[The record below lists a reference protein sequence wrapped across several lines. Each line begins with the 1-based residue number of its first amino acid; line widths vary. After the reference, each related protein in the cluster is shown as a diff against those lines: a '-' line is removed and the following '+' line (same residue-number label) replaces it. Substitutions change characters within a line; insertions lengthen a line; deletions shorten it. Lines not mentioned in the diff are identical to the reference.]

1 MNKPGLRTT
10 KSEIKKIFPKIWEKL
25 SGIKIK
31 PADAAVT
38 VVVLT
43 LVCLVIVPS
52 IVQCVINR
60 NKAACENHMY
70 RMLTILSDE
79 LNTETAG
86 GGTYWRDLI
95 VNGNY
100 QKLIA
105 SLNDK
110 TGEGNKYS
118 ASDYYIRTGEEKLS
132 IICKKHKDISEKEI
146 RFSVMKDVNVDVAQR
161 PQIGGEIAY
170 LTVSGP
176 DTYYQNDVLDSS
188 NPSKMQFRGREVDK
202 VIKNLKVCAVYI
214 GGAHEELPRSR
225 YTITT
230 DMLDMTKPGQTHL
243 IIKSNSTSLWDN
255 SAYVPFVIDVIGRDD
270 VAPLI
275 VDGGINGKYELA
287 AWDWS
292 DYVEE
297 ASMENGGKE
306 FGASIIRYNGNYY
319 YYPNGLHIIN
329 DNKNN
334 NPFKYALDTDDEKK
348 PAYYIEFDT
357 TSVVLN
363 SADEEKVHNGSL
375 KVENELVYIWQDKA
389 AKELPQGWIRVYC
402 ELKKY

>member
-1 MNKPGLRTT
+1 MKKMDL
-10 KSEIKKIFPKIWEKL
+10 KKIKSGINKALSAVWKKL
-25 SGIKIK
+25 SGIK
-31 PADAAVT
+31 PVDVTVT

-52 IVQCVINR
+52 VVTCVINR
-60 NKAACENHMY
+60 NKAACEHHMY
-70 RMLTILSDE
+70 KILSVLSDE
-79 LNTETAG
+79 LNKEAEN
-86 GGTYWRDLI
+86 GGTYWHDLI
-95 VNGNY
+95 INGNY

-110 TGEGNKYS
+110 TGESGKYPS
-118 ASDYYIRTGEEKLS
+118 SNYYIRTGDEKLS

-146 RFSVMKDVNVDVAQR
+146 RFSLMKDVNVDVAQR
-161 PQIGGEIAY
+161 PQIGGQIAY

-176 DTYYQNDVLDSS
+176 DTYYQNDSLDSS
-188 NPSKMQFRGREVDK
+188 NPSKLQFSGREVDR
-202 VIKNLKVCAVYI
+202 IIQNLKVCAVYV
-214 GGAHEELPRSR
+214 GGAREELPRSR
-225 YTITT
+225 YTVTT
-230 DMLDMTKPGQTHL
+230 DKLDMTKPGQTHL
-243 IIKSNSTSLWDN
+243 IIKSNPTSLWDN

-292 DYVEE
+292 DFVDE
-297 ASMENGGKE
+297 ASLENGGKE

-319 YYPNGLHIIN
+319 YYPNGLHIVN
-329 DNKNN
+329 SNKNN
-334 NPFKYALDTDDEKK
+334 NPFKFALDTEDEKK

-357 TSVVLN
+357 TSVILN
-363 SADEEKVHNGSL
+363 NADEEKVHNGSL
-375 KVENELVYIWQDKA
+375 KVENELVYIWQETS